1 MARIEE
7 KNKDKLSS
15 VIGTWVIAGILS
27 AVVIT
32 AIVLV
37 IIYFVELGKQND
49 EEKEFAERFPNAQA
63 ITFDE
68 LDSLLANEKTDFD
81 TAHGIYVFVYSPDY
95 DAYADADVTLADGSE
110 VKLSEF
116 IDSIVAKEEITNFY
130 VLNVESEDNKGKGSS
145 YVNVSNYPTLLVL
158 DHNSDNTG
166 KFGIT
171 VPEFLEEHID
181 SGIVTNPRE
190 IINVLSNI

>member
-7 KNKDKLSS
+7 KNKEKLSS

-27 AVVIT
+27 AVVVT

-63 ITFDE
+63 ITFEE

-95 DAYADADVTLADGSE
+95 DTYADADVTLADGSE

-116 IDSIVAKEEITNFY
+116 IDSIVAKEDITNFY
-130 VLNVESEDNKGKGSS
+130 VLNVESEDNKGQGSS
-145 YVNVSNYPTLLVL
+145 YVTVSNYPTLLVL

>member
-7 KNKDKLSS
+7 KNKEKLSS

-63 ITFDE
+63 ITFEE

-95 DAYADADVTLADGSE
+95 DTYADADVTLADGSE

-116 IDSIVAKEEITNFY
+116 IDSIVAKEDITNFY
-130 VLNVESEDNKGKGSS
+130 VLNVESEDNKGQGSS
-145 YVNVSNYPTLLVL
+145 YVTVSNYPTLLVL
-158 DHNSDNTG
+158 NHNSDNTG

>member
-7 KNKDKLSS
+7 KNKEKLSS

-37 IIYFVELGKQND
+37 IIYFVESGKQE

-63 ITFDE
+63 ITFEE

-95 DAYADADVTLADGSE
+95 DTYADADVTLADGSE

-116 IDSIVAKEEITNFY
+116 IDSIVAKEDVTNFY
-130 VLNVESEDNKGKGSS
+130 VLNVESEDNKGQGSS
-145 YVNVSNYPTLLVL
+145 YVTVSNYPTLLVL

-171 VPEFLEEHID
+171 VPEFLKDQID

-190 IINVLSNI
+190 IVNVLANI